1 MNPVLKARP
10 FRGFVKPCPDDLS
23 SSPNNVELTQ
33 RFILAAFYFATGGNK
48 WTSCSANDELCGVVA
63 GKPFFGKKAWLSK
76 HVCEWAGVEC
86 SDPDGGSLVKAITLP
101 ENNLTGRLVVIEKEL
116 ASLKNFR
123 ELIINDNNISG
134 TFPKNLGGS
143 GDSVF
148 RINISN
154 NSFTGSI
161 EDSSFPKDKVVSI
174 KLSGNR
180 FTGPIDFFSERLSLR
195 QLELR
200 GNDFSGTVSSSFG
213 DIANLYVF
221 RIEHNPMIV
230 GTMPSSVCSL
240 AVEAALTQLTSSC
253 VDDDMFECTCCTK
266 CY

>member
-1 MNPVLKARP
+1 MNSFLFTA
-10 FRGFVKPCPDDLS
+10 
-23 SSPNNVELTQ
+23 
-33 RFILAAFYFATGGNK
+33 
-48 WTSCSANDELCGVVA
+48 
-63 GKPFFGKKAWLSK
+63 
-76 HVCEWAGVEC
+76 
-86 SDPDGGSLVKAITLP
+86 

-180 FTGPIDFFSERLSLR
+180 FTGPIDFFSEGLSLR

-213 DIANLYVF
+213 DIANLCEQSLSLFQLLHIQFNSQPCTIIPYTFADVF